1 MSVIYV
7 NLGCSQ
13 RRQPLCCIFHRIAIR
28 TDGRII
34 LHRPL
39 LASFRHHGR
48 VRAECVKLKR
58 SSGEAVMGS
67 KATSTVCG
75 NGVRRGEVPVAGC
88 DETGDVGDADEVG
101 EVMSMYVA
109 LRVRTLLVG
118 S

>member
-1 MSVIYV
+1 
-7 NLGCSQ
+7 
-13 RRQPLCCIFHRIAIR
+13 
-28 TDGRII
+28 
-34 LHRPL
+34 
-39 LASFRHHGR
+39 
-48 VRAECVKLKR
+48 
-58 SSGEAVMGS
+58 MGS